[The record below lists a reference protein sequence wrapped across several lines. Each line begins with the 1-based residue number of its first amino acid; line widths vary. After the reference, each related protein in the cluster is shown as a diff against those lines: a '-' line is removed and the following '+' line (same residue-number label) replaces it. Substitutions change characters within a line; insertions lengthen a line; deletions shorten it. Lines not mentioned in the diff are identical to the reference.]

1 MATTSSAATTS
12 NVSQNQFLQLMIKQ
26 LQSQDPLSPTDNGQ
40 MLAQLAQFST
50 LSGMEK
56 LNTSFS
62 DMLSLQQITQGSN
75 LIGKEVSYTGTDGKT
90 ASGVVSAVGVDNGS
104 INLQIG
110 SNSVALSSVQTVA
123 PATSS

>member
-1 MATTSSAATTS
+1 MAVSATSLSAS
-12 NVSQNQFLQLMIKQ
+12 SQVSQNQFLQLMVKQ

-62 DMLSLQQITQGSN
+62 DMLSLQEITQGSG
-75 LIGKEVSYTGTDGKT
+75 LIGKTVSYTNT
-90 ASGVVSAVGVDNGS
+90 AGATQTGQVKSVGITNGQIGLSIGSDTVQLGQVVGVAS
-104 INLQIG
+104 
-110 SNSVALSSVQTVA
+110 
-123 PATSS
+123 